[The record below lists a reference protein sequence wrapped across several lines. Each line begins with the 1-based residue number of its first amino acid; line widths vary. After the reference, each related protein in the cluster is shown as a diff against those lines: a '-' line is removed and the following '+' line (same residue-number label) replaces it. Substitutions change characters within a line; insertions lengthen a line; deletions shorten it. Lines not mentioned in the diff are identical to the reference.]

1 MKEVKYFPN
10 GLTVRELKE
19 MIKDWPE
26 EDEFGNESEVWIE
39 TSDGLSNLVTS
50 VWPLNS
56 TDILFENE

>member
-1 MKEVKYFPN
+1 MKEVQYFPK